1 MAARVGRQCRF
12 FFGGDSPADEIAG
25 VREKGLECNGEPVDI
40 TSDEDLGVRTLL
52 DNVVGVKAVNV
63 TVSGVTKDTR
73 IRDAWFA
80 GQYSQP
86 VRLEYPSGATIVGTF
101 HLVSYS
107 ETEPYQEATTFQA
120 SLQSNGTVTLT
131 P

>member
-12 FFGGDSPADEIAG
+12 FFGGDSPADEIQG
-25 VREKGLECNGEPVDI
+25 VREKGLECNGEPIDI
-40 TSDEDLGVRTLL
+40 TSDEDAGIRTLI
-52 DNVVGVKAVNV
+52 DNVVGVKAVNIS
-63 TVSGVTKDTR
+63 VSGVTKDTR

-80 GQYSQP
+80 SQYSQP
-86 VRLEYPSGATIVGTF
+86 IRLEYPTGAVITGTF
-101 HLVSYS
+101 HLVSFT

-120 SLQSNGTVTLT
+120 SFQSNGAVTLT